1 MGHFFIVR
9 QMALLT
15 MYKGENAKLSTT
27 VFGQIDLNGIE
38 FGGHDQ

>member
-15 MYKGENAKLSTT
+15 MYKGENAKLSTAA
-27 VFGQIDLNGIE
+27 FGQIDLNAIE
-38 FGGHDQ
+38 LGGYDQ